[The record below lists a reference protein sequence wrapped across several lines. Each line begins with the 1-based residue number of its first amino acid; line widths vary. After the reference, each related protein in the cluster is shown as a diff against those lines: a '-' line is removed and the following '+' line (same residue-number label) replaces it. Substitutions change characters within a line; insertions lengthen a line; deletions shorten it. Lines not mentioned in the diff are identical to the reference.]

1 MKLNDERLRLAY
13 ASVQRGAPADRM
25 GCPAPEALLAVVQ
38 RTGHESV
45 RLETLDHA
53 MACDRC
59 RRELD
64 LVRASGA
71 AAGLPNPRAWFRSP
85 SIGLM
90 ALAATLLAIAGVRLY
105 TTAGDAES
113 GPRLR
118 GGAGIVTHANSPAP
132 GGVRVAWRPATGA
145 MSYRLEVLQGGR
157 AVLDTTT
164 RDTSFV
170 VSSLLVSGS
179 PEVLWTVSAILDDG
193 TTVSSLPSPLRSPG
207 R

>member
-1 MKLNDERLRLAY
+1 MKLNDEQLRLAY
-13 ASVQRGAPADRM
+13 ASSSQRRAPDRLA
-25 GCPAPEALLAVVQ
+25 CPAPEALLAVVE
-38 RTGHESV
+38 RSGHEAV

-59 RRELD
+59 RQELD
-64 LVRASGA
+64 LLRASA
-71 AAGLPNPRAWFRSP
+71 VAAGLPKPRTWVRSP

-90 ALAATLLAIAGVRLY
+90 ALAASLLAIAGVRLY
-105 TTAGDAES
+105 MASGDAES

-132 GGVRVAWRPATGA
+132 DGVRLAWRPATGA
-145 MSYRLEVLQGGR
+145 MSYRLEVLKAGQ

-170 VSSLLVSGS
+170 VSDSLASGS
-179 PEVLWTVSAILDDG
+179 TEVLWTVSALLDDG
-193 TTVSSLPSPLRSPG
+193 TTVSSLPLPLRPPS